1 MKKILLSLTLTLL
14 ASIHSITK
22 AQQPMTI
29 SPGLNIGSPTAGTS
43 GLKFNNLNSGTT
55 VSTTPTKVLSLD
67 ATGNVILGNAASGG
81 GSSTAINL
89 PVYANNPAR
98 TTAIPTATTG
108 MLTYMSFAGIGPQ
121 YFDGSSW
128 ISLNYWS
135 LNNTL
140 SRIISPSSGGF
151 SIEAARFISQ
161 VPSTVA
167 SPVFAFAGP
176 STVFRY
182 SGSQPDDGT
191 SESITQETRAGIQ
204 PSTTSV
210 VWNHYA
216 TTTSTPTRLFGFAS
230 STFTVNGNQTIDG
243 FTKLGGAAADVPAVK
258 QKYITGVLGTT
269 LTPYINPI
277 AHGLTGTKIIAI
289 NVIVEGNQGNT
300 TTTLQFPAGY
310 EGSANPAPGST
321 GLGNT
326 YYHYFD
332 GTNVYIERSS
342 TNGSLLLG
350 SPYKILITYIQ

>member
-1 MKKILLSLTLTLL
+1 MKKITFVLL
-14 ASIHSITK
+14 AYFSTIQLIN

-81 GSSTAINL
+81 GSSTAINI
-89 PVYANNPAR
+89 PVYANSSAR
-98 TTAIPTATTG
+98 STAIPTPTTG
-108 MLTYMSFAGIGPQ
+108 MLTYMSFAGIGPE
-121 YFDGSSW
+121 YFNGSSW
-128 ISLNYWS
+128 VSLNYWS
-135 LNNTL
+135 YNSTRNRLLSYGSGNT
-140 SRIISPSSGGF
+140 
-151 SIEAARFISQ
+151 SIEASRFISQ
-161 VPSTVA
+161 ISSSVA
-167 SPVFAFAGP
+167 TPVFAIGGANSVIRYANSDPDIGEFAL
-176 STVFRY
+176 
-182 SGSQPDDGT
+182 
-191 SESITQETRAGIQ
+191 TQETTGGFLPSTAGIVWKHYDGSAT
-204 PSTTSV
+204 PVGTT
-210 VWNHYA
+210 
-216 TTTSTPTRLFGFAS
+216 LFGYSAG
-230 STFTVNGNQTIDG
+230 TFTVNG

>member
-1 MKKILLSLTLTLL
+1 MKKITFVLL
-14 ASIHSITK
+14 AYFSTIQFIN

-29 SPGLNIGSPTAGTS
+29 APGLNVSSPTAGTS

-81 GSSTAINL
+81 GSSTAINI

-98 TTAIPTATTG
+98 STAILTATTG
-108 MLTYMSFAGIGPQ
+108 MLTYMSFAGIGPE
-121 YFDGSSW
+121 YFNGSSW
-128 ISLNYWS
+128 IPLNYWS
-135 LNNTL
+135 LNTTL

-182 SGSQPDDGT
+182 SGSQPDDVA

-258 QKYITGVLGTT
+258 QKYLTGVLGTT
-269 LTPYINPI
+269 LTPYIN
-277 AHGLTGTKIIAI
+277 T
-289 NVIVEGNQGNT
+289 IVEGNQGNT
-300 TTTLQFPAGY
+300 ATTLQFPAGY
-310 EGSANPAPGST
+310 EGSANPVPGST
-321 GLGNT
+321 ALGNT